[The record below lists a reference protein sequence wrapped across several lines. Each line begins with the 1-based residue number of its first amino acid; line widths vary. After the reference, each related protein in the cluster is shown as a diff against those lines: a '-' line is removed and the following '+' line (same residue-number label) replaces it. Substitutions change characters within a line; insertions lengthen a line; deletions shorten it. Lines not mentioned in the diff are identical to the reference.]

1 MLFTSSAPHIRTD
14 DSIPKIMWGVVIALT
29 PTCLYSFYI
38 YGWYSALLMAV
49 CIATAVITEA
59 VIQKIRGVQITVSD
73 GSAVVM
79 GMLVCCNIPPEI
91 AWWIPVI
98 GTFVGMAIAK
108 HCFGGLGFNIFN
120 PALIGRAFLLAAYP
134 KDMTSWTIVGKAV
147 QVDAT
152 TTATPLGMLKEHGMD
167 ALVAQFGGSHIALYK
182 GLFIGNIGGCIGET
196 SALLI
201 LAGGIY
207 MLYKKI
213 ITWHI
218 PVFYLGTLALMS
230 FVLGI
235 SPNKGIML
243 FSGDGLFA
251 ILSGGAMIGAWFMA
265 TDMVT
270 SPINKKGQIIFAVG
284 CGVITYVI
292 RRYGG
297 YPEGVSYSILLMNAV
312 VPMIDRYFPNKI
324 FGTNK

>member
-1 MLFTSSAPHIRTD
+1 
-14 DSIPKIMWGVVIALT
+14 
-29 PTCLYSFYI
+29 
-38 YGWYSALLMAV
+38 
-49 CIATAVITEA
+49 
-59 VIQKIRGVQITVSD
+59 
-73 GSAVVM
+73 
-79 GMLVCCNIPPEI
+79 
-91 AWWIPVI
+91 
-98 GTFVGMAIAK
+98 MAIAK

-134 KDMTSWTIVGKAV
+134 KDMTTWTIVGKAA
-147 QVDAT
+147 QIDAT

-167 ALVAQFGGSHIALYK
+167 ALVAQFGGSQLALYK
-182 GLFIGNIGGCIGET
+182 GLFIGNVGGCIGET

-207 MLYKKI
+207 MLWKKI
-213 ITWHI
+213 ITWQI
-218 PVFYLGTLALMS
+218 PVFYLGSLALMTY
-230 FVLGI
+230 VLGI
-235 SPNKGIML
+235 TPNKGIQL

-270 SPINKKGQIIFAVG
+270 SPIAKKGQIIFAVG
-284 CGVITYVI
+284 CGIITYVI

-312 VPMIDRYFPNKI
+312 VPMIDRYFPNKV
-324 FGTNK
+324 FGTK